1 MWRTP
6 LTTRHALNIT
16 GGTERV
22 RYFIGGAYYFATGAF
37 DNLEYNKANFRAS
50 IDANITDNFKVG
62 LNISTDNRKDIKPH
76 WKSDGGR
83 DNLDNLYSSI
93 LKRSK
98 MNPFISMGFL

>member
-1 MWRTP
+1 MENP

-50 IDANITDNFKVG
+50 IDANITDN
-62 LNISTDNRKDIKPH
+62 LSR
-76 WKSDGGR
+76 
-83 DNLDNLYSSI
+83 
-93 LKRSK
+93 LKY
-98 MNPFISMGFL
+98 